1 MAIYAVLLEISDPV
15 PRGITNFA
23 NRETA
28 RKMRAL
34 RNSGEAGGSI
44 WRWHILA
51 RISTNDQV
59 FISYQSYSLMTN
71 ITEMPEILEPVPRGI
86 TKFAIRDAARTM
98 RPLRKSEV
106 KVGKD

>member
-1 MAIYAVLLEISDPV
+1 MALARMEGYFDSRSTFLIPSMAIYVVLLKISDPV

-71 ITEMPEILEPVPRGI
+71 ITDFPEILDSVP
-86 TKFAIRDAARTM
+86 K
-98 RPLRKSEV
+98 PQNH
-106 KVGKD
+106 